1 MITVRFII
9 YSKNE
14 WNKRI
19 QIKRLYKFIGK
30 ISIFI
35 LPNYNIGKTNFLDS
49 EQFKSY
55 SLMSSAPGGCHS
67 CQEICKCMIFAQS
80 ISYSFFSHCRQG
92 HSIQGLVKLLCYYC
106 SMHQQLLVL
115 HIFIMF
121 GLYIKYNYK

>member
-1 MITVRFII
+1 MLTVRFII

-55 SLMSSAPGGCHS
+55 SLMSSAPGGC
-67 CQEICKCMIFAQS
+67 
-80 ISYSFFSHCRQG
+80 
-92 HSIQGLVKLLCYYC
+92 
-106 SMHQQLLVL
+106 
-115 HIFIMF
+115 
-121 GLYIKYNYK
+121 